1 MSSVT
6 RNIQPHG
13 QKFFSHNTVPNLSDH
28 IRKLPASNKLS
39 VLLFQ
44 VTIILYPTLI
54 DLFHSAISDWPFVLH
69 RTVNL
74 QEIHRELTQEHGLE
88 FRT

>member
-1 MSSVT
+1 VT

-13 QKFFSHNTVPNLSDH
+13 QKFSHNTVPNISDH

-44 VTIILYPTLI
+44 IIIILYTTLI
-54 DLFHSAISDWPFVLH
+54 DLFHSAINDWLTSFVAHEYL
-69 RTVNL
+69 TANL
-74 QEIHRELTQEHGLE
+74 KKENRRELTQEHNL
-88 FRT
+88 